1 MKYLKEFSELE
12 DDVMTILKDCFTG
25 VSDIIDT
32 QEHSGVRFKNF
43 NSKSYKK
50 YYGKNNEH
58 VKTGRYEVTILFEF
72 SDFNVPYE
80 DYVADSGRDDIHL
93 DKTYRPSSFNM
104 EILDEIKNSI
114 SLSTGFAELE
124 IKSIGVEYFD
134 IPKSDGFLRLV
145 INTFNPDSEFFKLL
159 EDKGD
164 KIRWIKIFYDIN

>member
-12 DDVMTILKDCFTG
+12 DDGIMTILKDCFTG

-50 YYGKNNEH
+50 YYGKNSEH

-72 SDFNVPYE
+72 LE
-80 DYVADSGRDDIHL
+80 DSVIYSEGNDIHL

-114 SLSTGFAELE
+114 SLSTGFADLE

-134 IPKSDGFLRLV
+134 IPKEDGFIRLV
-145 INTFNPDSEFFKLL
+145 INTFKPDSEFFKLL